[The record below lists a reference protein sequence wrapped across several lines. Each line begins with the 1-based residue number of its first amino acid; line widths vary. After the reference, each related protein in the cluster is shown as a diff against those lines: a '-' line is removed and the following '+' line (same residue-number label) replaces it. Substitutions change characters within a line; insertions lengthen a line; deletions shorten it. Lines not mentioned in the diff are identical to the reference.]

1 MTIHSRHSPTLQM
14 VEPNTRKA
22 TATIPPGK
30 GAAKLSK
37 NDSKRK
43 FEDGE
48 DIKPVK
54 FKQPK
59 TNKDAISASVPK
71 NPKKKIVESPLT
83 TAPSRRLDL
92 YVFGGNSAAELGLG
106 PGHRSQT
113 VEEPLRNDCLSSASV
128 GVVQVATGGMHC
140 VALTFDNKI
149 LTWGGNDHGALGRDT
164 TWDGGLVDM
173 DGSDSDSEGGQLN
186 PRECTPTEVDATEI
200 PAATVFT
207 QVAAGDNAS
216 FAVTNMG
223 QVYGWGT
230 FRTIEGGF
238 GFSPAVKVQERPTL
252 VPELKKITKVVVG
265 SNHALALTSK
275 GTVFVW
281 GWGQQGQLGR
291 QICTRRILQSLV
303 PREFSRPKKIVDIG
317 AGSEHSFAVAI
328 DGTVY
333 GWGSNSHGQTGMVS
347 NAGEGEAV
355 TIAPTAIKS
364 LKGFGRIMTIT
375 GGNHHSI
382 AVTDKQECLVWG
394 RADNYALGIE
404 FDSLPTD
411 SVILNARGKPGILK
425 LPTRIPDL
433 RAVFASSGSDHCIA
447 IAKDHRAF
455 SWGFNNDGQT
465 GQVPD
470 KDKDLTEVEVATLL
484 DPPSL
489 KGKTLVW
496 AGAGGQFSIIA
507 TKPAKAIGVR

>member
-1 MTIHSRHSPTLQM
+1 MPTM
-14 VEPNTRKA
+14 VKANTKKA
-22 TATIPPGK
+22 TATKPPAK
-30 GAAKLSK
+30 VAARLSK

-48 DIKPVK
+48 EIKPVK
-54 FKQPK
+54 SKQTK
-59 TNKDAISASVPK
+59 TNEDAISASVPK
-71 NPKKKIVESPLT
+71 NSKKKIVESPLT
-83 TAPSRRLDL
+83 TVPSQRLHF

-128 GVVQVATGGMHC
+128 GIVQIATGGMHC
-140 VALTFDNKI
+140 VALTLDNKI
-149 LTWGGNDHGALGRDT
+149 LTWGGNDHSALGRDT

-173 DGSDSDSEGGQLN
+173 DDSDSDSEGGQLN
-186 PRECTPTEVDATEI
+186 PRECTPTEVDTTEI
-200 PAATVFT
+200 PAETIFT
-207 QVAAGDNAS
+207 QVAAGDNAT

-230 FRTIEGGF
+230 FRTTEGDF
-238 GFSPAVKVQERPTL
+238 GFSPTVEIQERPTL
-252 VPELKKITKVVVG
+252 VLGLQKITKVVAG
-265 SNHALALTSK
+265 SNHALALTSN

-291 QICTRRILQSLV
+291 QVCSRRVLQSLV

-333 GWGSNSHGQTGMVS
+333 GWGSNSHGQTGMTS
-347 NAGEGEAV
+347 NAGESEAV
-355 TIAPTAIKS
+355 TITPTAIKS
-364 LKGFGRIMTIT
+364 LKGFGRIITIT

-404 FDSLPTD
+404 LDSLPTE

-425 LPTRIPDL
+425 LSTPIPGL
-433 RAVFASSGSDHCIA
+433 QAVFATSGSDHCIA
-447 IAKDHRAF
+447 IEEDHQAF

-465 GQVPD
+465 GQVPE
-470 KDKDLTEVEVATLL
+470 KGKDLDEDLDEVKVATLL
-484 DPPSL
+484 HPPSL
-489 KGKTLVW
+489 KGKKLVW
-496 AGAGGQFSIIA
+496 AGAGGQFSITA
-507 TKPAKAIGVR
+507 TEPAMTNGVH